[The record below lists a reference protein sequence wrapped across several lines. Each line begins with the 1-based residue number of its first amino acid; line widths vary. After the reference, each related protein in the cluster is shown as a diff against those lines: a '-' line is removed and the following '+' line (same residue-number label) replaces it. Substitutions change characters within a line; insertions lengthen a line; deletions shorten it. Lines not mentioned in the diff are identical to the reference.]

1 MRIHISVPLCID
13 RFYIINV
20 GNAFAFKKGSF
31 WFLQENG
38 RFRWNNNGNL
48 WVVADPINMY
58 ASHSEVR
65 TVHFS
70 NNPIFSFAT
79 SKITPSE
86 AEVMTFFPV
95 STKSIINNF
104 TIYQYVH
111 YLITYNLR
119 LLRYIKIYIL
129 QYLPCQSIALEGMG
143 DVTIYL

>member
-1 MRIHISVPLCID
+1 MLGTHSPSKKAPSGFCKEMDVLDEKIA
-13 RFYIINV
+13 IIFEYV
-20 GNAFAFKKGSF
+20 I
-31 WFLQENG
+31 L
-38 RFRWNNNGNL
+38 
-48 WVVADPINMY
+48 DPINMY
-58 ASHSEVR
+58 FNHSEVR

-70 NNPIFSFAT
+70 NNPIFSFAM

-143 DVTIYL
+143 GVTIYL